1 MKWRTPFERKQQ
13 RRKRLIALALFAV
26 GLVITHLLDRP
37 LVTHFHS
44 AIPDTDRWQRED
56 WVQFFRAA
64 GFLPT
69 WLFIAAAFI
78 LADRV
83 TNTNNNLWVS
93 GRRGIPLALAAA
105 LAGLAAE
112 VAKIIVSRE
121 RPYIPRGEDI
131 LVTQTA
137 QAAQE
142 ITRLGEHVWHA
153 PFSALWSDYNAGLGM
168 PSSHAAVAFGG
179 AFMLIRLCPPLW
191 PIPLIAALGCA
202 YTRIAT
208 GAHFLSDVYVAAC
221 LAYLVAALIDR
232 HCPPPPLR
240 DEIERMTAA
249 RSRW

>member
-1 MKWRTPFERKQQ
+1 MRWLSPFERRQQ
-13 RRKRLIALALFAV
+13 RRKRLIILALFLA
-26 GLVITHLLDRP
+26 GLAIAHLLDRP
-37 LVTHFHS
+37 LFTLFHNT
-44 AIPDTDRWQRED
+44 INDTDRWQRAD

-83 TNTNNNLWVS
+83 TNTDLWVS

-112 VAKIIVSRE
+112 ITKLIVSRE
-121 RPYIPRGEDI
+121 RPYIPRGHD
-131 LVTQTA
+131 TQVA
-137 QAAQE
+137 QTAQE
-142 ITRLGEHVWHA
+142 ITRLGEHIWHA
-153 PFSALWSDYNAGLGM
+153 PFSSLWSDYNAGLGM

-191 PIPLIAALGCA
+191 PVALIAALGCA

-208 GAHFLSDVYVAAC
+208 GAHFLSDVYVAAW
-221 LAYLVAALIDR
+221 LAYLVAAFIDH
-232 HCPPPPLR
+232 HCPPRAQR
-240 DEIERMTAA
+240 DDIERIAAA